1 MSADDKAKEVLAT
14 ISNMKVNEIVDLIKK
29 MEDEFNVSAAVPVAA
44 APAATSAA
52 AAASVEE
59 KTEFTVKLEKVVDK
73 ETNVVGVIK
82 IVREQN
88 PQLGLREAKELVD
101 KVKNEKVSVSIKEG
115 IAKKEA
121 AELVARLEKEKAG
134 AKFE

>member
-52 AAASVEE
+52 AAASAEE